1 MKKIIIILSITFALF
16 GVNVVYAND
25 YGLGKTAHEAGLDN
39 AISGDKTV
47 AGMVGNVIGQAL
59 TLVGVLF
66 LLLMIYGGVIWM
78 IARGNEQQ
86 TDKALNTIKAAIIG
100 LAIVVASYA
109 ITTFVFN
116 AISGNAT
123 TEVSPTSSASS
134 GCCVYPLDDGGERY
148 IWVEGANC
156 VTACVNDAEAN
167 SLLCESEAES
177 IPITASMT
185 GEIDCE
191 ELNS

>member
-116 AISGNAT
+116 AISGNTT
-123 TEVSPTSSASS
+123 TEPVEPVVATCQDVMPIDPATCTAALCSGYTNSAECA
-134 GCCVYPLDDGGERY
+134 GAPNNCCEWR
-148 IWVEGANC
+148 
-156 VTACVNDAEAN
+156 
-167 SLLCESEAES
+167 
-177 IPITASMT
+177 
-185 GEIDCE
+185 
-191 ELNS
+191 

>member
-1 MKKIIIILSITFALF
+1 MKKIIIILSIAFTLF

-25 YGLGKTAHEAGLDN
+25 YGLGKTGEVSGLKG
-39 AISGDKTV
+39 AVKGGSV
-47 AGMVGNVIGQAL
+47 ADIVGNVIGQAL

-116 AISGNAT
+116 AISGNTT
-123 TEVSPTSSASS
+123 TEPVEPVVATCQDVMPIDPATCTAALCSGYTNSAECA
-134 GCCVYPLDDGGERY
+134 GAPNNCCEWR
-148 IWVEGANC
+148 
-156 VTACVNDAEAN
+156 
-167 SLLCESEAES
+167 
-177 IPITASMT
+177 
-185 GEIDCE
+185 
-191 ELNS
+191 

>member
-1 MKKIIIILSITFALF
+1 MKKIIIILSIAFTLF

-25 YGLGKTAHEAGLDN
+25 YGLGKTGEVSGLKG
-39 AISGDKTV
+39 AVKGGSV
-47 AGMVGNVIGQAL
+47 ADIVGNVIGQAL